1 MARKPARQ
9 IDYGT
14 LGSSDLVWLA
24 QVDDDKL
31 AIDEIFARVGKV
43 VNRIAGNYC
52 RRYTW
57 IDPEDL
63 SQSLLAEKLPKI
75 IKCYRPG
82 KNTDWEKYVYHRLT
96 FSAKDLLRCEDPLG
110 IGFPQK
116 KQYPEWHRLGD
127 EAFDGF
133 EVTGRKEMDS
143 DELDM
148 LKLHESIGQWRE
160 SFDSLRNTAVLKKP
174 VKAIDSELESIQS
187 QVQPLIERMKELQR
201 KRRELVSKN
210 TFVSG
215 DVHASVWVSEK
226 TSGRFIGRFD
236 YRRKFLKRV
245 SLRSWISVRTKP
257 KQLVLF

>member
-1 MARKPARQ
+1 VARKPARQ
-9 IDYGT
+9 IEYGT

-24 QVDDDKL
+24 QVDDDKR

-63 SQSLLAEKLPKI
+63 SQSLMAEKLPKI

-148 LKLHESIGQWRE
+148 LKLYESIDDWRNA
-160 SFDSLRNTAVLKKP
+160 FLMCKP
-174 VKAIDSELESIQS
+174 KT
-187 QVQPLIERMKELQR
+187 R
-201 KRRELVSKN
+201 KPKPW
-210 TFVSG
+210 VSG
-215 DVHASVWVSEK
+215 EVHAVAWCGQFV
-226 TSGRFIGRFD
+226 GRFD
-236 YRRKFLKRV
+236 YRKKSRRV
-245 SLRSWISVRTKP
+245 LLRDWIAVRAKP

>member
-24 QVDDDKL
+24 QVDDDKQ

-63 SQSLLAEKLPKI
+63 SQSLMAEKLPKI

-110 IGFPQK
+110 IGYPQK

-133 EVTGRKEMDS
+133 EVAGRREMDGE
-143 DELDM
+143 ELDM
-148 LKLHESIGQWRE
+148 LKLYESIDSWRAAFE
-160 SFDSLRNTAVLKKP
+160 VCKPAKRKSFPRAT
-174 VKAIDSELESIQS
+174 EC
-187 QVQPLIERMKELQR
+187 ERPP
-201 KRRELVSKN
+201 
-210 TFVSG
+210 
-215 DVHASVWVSEK
+215 AAWVDGK
-226 TSGRFIGRFD
+226 FLGVVVV
-236 YRRKFLKRV
+236 RRKKDRAVGLVGWR
-245 SLRSWISVRTKP
+245 RKP
-257 KQLVLF
+257 QQLVLAF